1 MANYI
6 ESISPRIAGAGIS
19 GPGAREIERL
29 LREQWIVI
37 AKSGVAVPLTGTT
50 SETTLATITIPAGAM
65 GANGLIRVSSVWSYT
80 NSANN
85 KTLRCRFGG
94 TSVAASIFTTT
105 TSAPLNCLI
114 ANRNSASSQVVGL
127 ASGLF
132 AATNT
137 TLTTPAINTANAV
150 DITLLGT
157 LASGSETITLESY
170 LVELSYGE

>member
-19 GPGAREIERL
+19 AAGAREIGSL

-85 KTLRCRFGG
+85 KTLRARFGG
-94 TSVAASIFTTT
+94 TSIAATAYTTT
-105 TSAPLNCLI
+105 ASAPLGCLI

-137 TLTTPAINTANAV
+137 TPTTSSINTSNAA

-157 LASGSETITLESY
+157 LASAAETITLESY